1 MPIRHL
7 VLSVIVICLC
17 GATWLSAQ
25 VERVL
30 PRLSSSSLEG
40 TSFVVGFMANE
51 ILQVGGKPRME
62 VYISSQYDA
71 HVTISS
77 GVIGSYDVFVPA
89 NTVRKELMNEGHVLN
104 VSERAYQR
112 AIFVES
118 DVPIVV
124 YTLNSY
130 MYSTDSYSAIPI
142 RHLGTQYYTVNR
154 PTDWYLLAGP
164 VDPLDTIP
172 RVGEFMVMATEDNT
186 LVEIT
191 PTTATWASNPAGIPF
206 QVMLRKG
213 DCYLVQAKA
222 TAYGADDL
230 SGSLIT
236 SNVPVAVLSG
246 HVRSSI
252 PLDPATS
259 KDHLVEQLPPVNLW
273 GRSYATARFESTTR
287 PDTYR
292 VMASRPG
299 QQIDLV
305 TVNGTSNFLLANAGS
320 WKDTSLREPA
330 YWSSPEPFL
339 LVQFMPSSTRT
350 DLYSDPAMVVIP
362 PVEQYVTSSLF
373 QFPEM
378 ESSDPFQD
386 HRNYINVI
394 AQASALRSLR
404 VDTTLVMNIAPQ
416 IANQRIPGTGLH
428 WAALSLQ
435 RGSHT
440 ISCDTGNFACVMYGT
455 TIHDSYANMVGV
467 AYEPPPS
474 NDRTPPHYNFL
485 TDCGVISG
493 TVSDRSLDTVELT
506 EVKVITNRSFNYRW
520 QISPPLD
527 TTGIVEFD
535 ADVRDLWKDAQIVIH
550 AYDRDGNGKE
560 WLYTYDAPNVLVPKE
575 TIIRIEK
582 SGEICTTAVLRNN
595 DTTPVRIVGITIAGD
610 KRVHLGPGQDLDTI
624 LAAGDSLAVTICI
637 TPTSD
642 TSAAIGWMV
651 VEYPCKLIRQM
662 TVRGVTAQSLTAG
675 SKDFGDVRVGDTVC
689 GRVPIVNDGK
699 KPVNVRTLIAAKVG
713 RGFIVNFAALLL
725 PRVLAPNDT
734 IWVEVCFTPD
744 TLGPYNRV
752 DTVHSTPEFGAQT
765 TYTGRGVRP
774 RVQSVVVNWGKRRI
788 GTVNDTSI
796 VLRNSGD
803 GWCLADA
810 DTSGGTTT
818 DFTAQGLLVQGIR
831 LNPADSIMVPLRY
844 QPSQRGPQEWIIPIG
859 IDWKRHEPISIT
871 LRGIGVMPSIAVRDI
886 DLGDVEVDSTK
897 DSVAVLVRSGILGG
911 NEPLTIRSVRVSGP
925 DAASFVI
932 PPTLRTLTRLLD
944 LDSLIDR
951 VSFTPRRIGPHECSI
966 EIDHDAAPFNVPATT
981 AFRIIGNGIESRKA
995 VLVLDLNIDASVK
1008 VCTEVPVTVTVVNTG
1023 NGPMKVD
1030 TLVLEGAGRSFD
1042 IRPNGQPF
1050 TLDAFTSISIDT
1062 ILMFDRSS
1070 ATRVTARLV
1079 DSAGGEQTDVVTVE
1093 LDIPDATATVSVNA
1107 PMPYVTGPVSVRV
1120 TAALNTAQD
1129 DTTQPVIVLNVADD
1143 RFLVDTSK
1151 AVWAEVAEAG
1161 SLVRTIPVEV
1171 RRTSS
1176 KVTCIPQ
1183 TQTRGSWTIE
1193 MELPGTFLWK
1203 DPLSFPISAELI
1215 ETRCFDGSPPV
1226 TMQIQVVPCGAAE
1239 RVVKLGSLPSL
1250 GVNVLGQPASETFEV
1265 ELEASH
1271 DMDISVY
1278 CETLGGQRF
1287 LVSEQ
1292 FSLQKGIRHCNFS
1305 CSGWA
1310 SGIYRLIFRHGI
1322 GVTERLIIIVN

>member
-1 MPIRHL
+1 MPTRHL
-7 VLSVIVICLC
+7 LLGVIVVCMC
-17 GATWLSAQ
+17 GASWLSAQ

-30 PRLSSSSLEG
+30 PRRSTSSLEG

-89 NTVRKELMNEGHVLN
+89 NTVRKELMNEMHVLN
-104 VSERAYQR
+104 VSEIAYQR

-172 RVGEFMVMATEDNT
+172 RVGEFMIMATEDNT

-191 PTTATWASNPAGIPF
+191 PATATWGANPAGVPF
-206 QVMLRKG
+206 QVMLRRG

-222 TAYGADDL
+222 TQYGADDL
-230 SGSLIT
+230 SGSHIT

-305 TVNGTSNFLLANAGS
+305 TTNGTSNFLLANAGS

-330 YWSSPEPFL
+330 YWTSTEPFL

-362 PVEQYVTSSLF
+362 AIEQYVASSLF

-378 ESSDPFQD
+378 ESTDPFQV

-394 AQASALRSLR
+394 AEASALSTLR

-440 ISCDTGNFACVMYGT
+440 ISCDTGSFACVMYGT

-474 NDRTPPHYNFL
+474 DDRTPPHYNFL
-485 TDCGVISG
+485 SDCGVISG
-493 TVSDRSLDTVELT
+493 TISDRSFDTVELT
-506 EVKVITNRSFNYRW
+506 EVRVLTNRSFNYRW

-550 AYDRDGNGKE
+550 AFDRDGNGKE
-560 WLYTYDAPNVLVPKE
+560 WLYTYDAPNVQVPKE
-575 TIIRIEK
+575 TIIRIERA
-582 SGEICTTAVLRNN
+582 GEICTTAVLRNK
-595 DTTPVRIVGITIAGD
+595 DTTPVRIVGISVAGD
-610 KRVHLGPGQDLDTI
+610 ARVHLAPGQDLDTI
-624 LAAGDSLAVTICI
+624 LAAGDSLSVTVCI

-642 TSAAIGWMV
+642 TSAAVGWMV

-662 TVRGVTAQSLTAG
+662 TIRGVTAQSLIAG
-675 SKDFGDVRVGDTVC
+675 SKDFGDVRVGDTAC
-689 GRVPIVNDGK
+689 GRVPIINDGK
-699 KPVNVRTLIAAKVG
+699 TPVNVRSLIAAKLG
-713 RGFIVNFAALLL
+713 RGFVVNFAALRL

-734 IWVEVCFTPD
+734 ILVDVCFTPD
-744 TLGPYNRV
+744 SLGVYNRV
-752 DTVHSTPEFGAQT
+752 DTVRSTPEFGAQT

-774 RVQSVVVNWGKRRI
+774 RVPSIIVNWGKRRI
-788 GTVNDTSI
+788 GSVNDTSI
-796 VLRNSGD
+796 VLRNNGD
-803 GWCLADA
+803 GWCIADA
-810 DTSGGTTT
+810 DTIGGSVT
-818 DFTAQGLLVQGIR
+818 DFAVQGIIVQGRR
-831 LNPADSIMVPLRY
+831 LEPSDSIVVPVRY
-844 QPSQRGPQEWIIPIG
+844 QPTQRGLQEWNIPIA
-859 IDWKRHEPISIT
+859 IDWKRHEPVSIT
-871 LRGIGVMPSIAVRDI
+871 LRGIGIMPSIAVKDI

-897 DSVAVLVRSGILGG
+897 DSSVVLVRSGSAGG
-911 NEPLTIRSVRVSGP
+911 NEPLTISSVRMSGP
-925 DAASFVI
+925 DVASFVI
-932 PPTLRTLTRLLD
+932 PPALRSLTGLAD
-944 LDSLIDR
+944 IDSLIDR
-951 VSFTPRRIGPHECSI
+951 VSFTPRRIGRHECTI
-966 EIDHDAAPFNVPATT
+966 EIDHDAAPFNVSATT

-995 VLVLDLNIDASVK
+995 ALTLSLDIDTRVQ
-1008 VCTEVPVTVTVVNTG
+1008 VCTEVPVTVRVANTG
-1023 NGPMKVD
+1023 NAAMKID
-1030 TLVLEGAGRSFD
+1030 SLVLEGAGRTLD

-1050 TLDAFTSISIDT
+1050 TLDAFSSIVIDT
-1062 ILMFDRSS
+1062 VLVFDRNSS
-1070 ATRVTARLV
+1070 TDVTVRMV
-1079 DSAGGEQTDVVTVE
+1079 DSTGEAQTDAASVE
-1093 LDIPDATATVSVNA
+1093 LDIPTGTATVSVNA
-1107 PMPYVTGPVSVRV
+1107 PEPYMTGPVSLRL
-1120 TAALNTAQD
+1120 TAALIVPQD
-1129 DTTQPVIVLNVADD
+1129 DTTQPVIRINVADD
-1143 RFLVDTSK
+1143 RFLADTAQS
-1151 AVWAEVAEAG
+1151 VWAKVTHADATEQTV
-1161 SLVRTIPVEV
+1161 PVDV
-1171 RRTSS
+1171 LRTSS
-1176 KVTCIPQ
+1176 TVTCRPQ
-1183 TQTRGSWTIE
+1183 IRAQGSWAIE
-1193 MELPGTFLWK
+1193 MDLPGTFLWK
-1203 DPLSFPISAELI
+1203 DPLAFPISAELI
-1215 ETRCFDGSPPV
+1215 ETRCFNGSPEV
-1226 TMQIQVVPCGAAE
+1226 ILQIQVVPCGASE
-1239 RVVKLGSLPSL
+1239 RVVKLGSLPQL
-1250 GVNVLGQPASETFEV
+1250 GVNVLGQPSSETIAV

-1271 DMDISVY
+1271 DMDVTVD

-1287 LVSEQ
+1287 VVSEQ